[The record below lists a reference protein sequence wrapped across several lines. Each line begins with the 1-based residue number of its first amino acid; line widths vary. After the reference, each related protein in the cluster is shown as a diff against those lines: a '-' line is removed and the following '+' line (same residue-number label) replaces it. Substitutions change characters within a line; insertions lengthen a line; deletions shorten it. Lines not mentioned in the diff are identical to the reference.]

1 MKKTFSKESSQRQLR
16 VGEELRHALAEALM
30 REELRDPAM
39 QGVSVTVCE
48 VSVSPDLRH
57 ARAYVMPLGGG
68 DVGDVGDVIAAL
80 NRASVFLR
88 GRVSRMVKLKYAP
101 SFVFEADTTFDEAGK
116 IDALLGQARTDEGGG
131 P

>member
-48 VSVSPDLRH
+48 VRVSPDLRH
-57 ARAYVMPLGGG
+57 ARAYVMPLGG
-68 DVGDVGDVIAAL
+68 GDVGDVIAAL